1 MKRRRWWRRS
11 KRQISGESRKEGEEE
26 KEQKNGEKKRRRR
39 RSRSRS
45 KSGPEN
51 AHGKLPVGCQHR
63 DIDLESRKSYVVLRR
78 VSVVLRLRDG
88 GGNTTFFSFVSLF
101 VCLRC
106 SVDFLFPLKI
116 VQYCYNFCCYF
127 DIGSCFSWQCLYRL
141 LFFLR
146 LSSVLITKIKLLKLF
161 PPSLLFFSSAR
172 QYTQR
177 NTNREPGAYVVKS
190 TRYKEKVFS

>member
-106 SVDFLFPLKI
+106 AVDFLFPLKI

-127 DIGSCFSWQCLYRL
+127 DMGSCFFLAMFVLTVVLSKTVISFDNEDKIVKTVSSFSP
-141 LFFLR
+141 FFFFCQA
-146 LSSVLITKIKLLKLF
+146 IYTTKHK
-161 PPSLLFFSSAR
+161 
-172 QYTQR
+172 QR
-177 NTNREPGAYVVKS
+177 AWCICS
-190 TRYKEKVFS
+190 